1 MNNCSIGLIHMFK
14 VRLIAFIS
22 RQQTRIYDKLLWQF
36 ANIFSLLRG
45 KPRLCGPANTQKAS
59 AVITLRQC
67 IQLLK
72 VHLFGLATKRMN
84 LRSDSRLAREEWSL
98 VAHAEDA
105 VGTDLHFHGSRL
117 CSVEHLMEQFCTTAR
132 LSPT

>member
-45 KPRLCGPANTQKAS
+45 KPRLCGPANTQCRDQFE
-59 AVITLRQC
+59 T
-67 IQLLK
+67 
-72 VHLFGLATKRMN
+72 VHSTFNSKST
-84 LRSDSRLAREEWSL
+84 
-98 VAHAEDA
+98 
-105 VGTDLHFHGSRL
+105 
-117 CSVEHLMEQFCTTAR
+117 CSGWQQNE
-132 LSPT
+132 